1 LFDNAESS
9 TIFIETTG
17 DLYKYADRIKA
28 ALRLKLG

>member
-1 LFDNAESS
+1 MTFS
-9 TIFIETTG
+9 TLVRYFIESAG